1 MDPEHTAEIMRK
13 AREHIAA
20 RDADQRALE
29 ERQRNVDPFAVD
41 PLERWREQQRSE
53 RTVPPPRERQP
64 TIAEIEQLGA
74 ADWNAWLRGHL
85 DQERSYWESVIAEV
99 IARERRDA
107 DAKVAKLETRIA
119 VLGGQAGARYRR
131 DHRLAVADQLEAPR
145 CLAAKCSRLASTC
158 AFANFGCWRREPSSR
173 SAADATMKLLHD
185 LTQLGGN
192 VGRVPTSA
200 DLPHR
205 QGVSRSNR
213 MQTLANRRPAGE
225 LANRSPVDRRGSLRH
240 RTSGLTSVS

>member
-1 MDPEHTAEIMRK
+1 MVISIWTPNTPPRLCASTRAHS
-13 AREHIAA
+13 A
-20 RDADQRALE
+20 RDADQRAFE

-64 TIAEIEQLGA
+64 TIAEIEQLRA

-119 VLGGQAGARYRR
+119 VLEAKQEHGIGEIIDLPSPISRRRR
-131 DHRLAVADQLEAPR
+131 DA
-145 CLAAKCSRLASTC
+145 
-158 AFANFGCWRREPSSR
+158 
-173 SAADATMKLLHD
+173 
-185 LTQLGGN
+185 
-192 VGRVPTSA
+192 
-200 DLPHR
+200 
-205 QGVSRSNR
+205 
-213 MQTLANRRPAGE
+213 
-225 LANRSPVDRRGSLRH
+225 
-240 RTSGLTSVS
+240 

>member
-1 MDPEHTAEIMRK
+1 MDPEHTAEIMRE

-20 RDADQRALE
+20 RDADQRAFE

-64 TIAEIEQLGA
+64 TIAEIEQLRA

-119 VLGGQAGARYRR
+119 VLEAKQEHGIGEIIDLPSPISRRRR
-131 DHRLAVADQLEAPR
+131 DA
-145 CLAAKCSRLASTC
+145 
-158 AFANFGCWRREPSSR
+158 
-173 SAADATMKLLHD
+173 
-185 LTQLGGN
+185 
-192 VGRVPTSA
+192 
-200 DLPHR
+200 
-205 QGVSRSNR
+205 
-213 MQTLANRRPAGE
+213 
-225 LANRSPVDRRGSLRH
+225 
-240 RTSGLTSVS
+240 